1 MNRKFHLFV
10 LFTLLFAGSLWA
22 QWTSNTTQN
31 QQLCGATGNQYA
43 PVVVS
48 DGSGGVI
55 SAWIDE
61 RTVNVQKIYVQRYN
75 ASGVPM
81 WQANGVELVPSQTNA
96 ADLQCVPD
104 GSGGAVIC
112 WMESKAGTVSMF
124 YARKINSAG
133 VPQWPSEVGVSG
145 VYNASYNDEKCSI
158 APDGSG
164 GVLLAYKR
172 YNNTAAKFE
181 IHCQYI
187 SSDGSRYFGSGGT
200 VVATSNMT
208 VSFDNPRVCAD
219 GSGGAIVIYQ
229 RFSRIYAQKLNNLG
243 QKQWGS
249 EGFDVFGSTTGNMF
263 LPVVCSD
270 GVGGAIIA
278 CIDERV
284 PSNNFDIYAQRVKNG
299 VSMWGTGGKS
309 IGIGTA
315 RQWVPKIAYDNNFGA
330 YIAWQD
336 DRESAD
342 SSKPYLQRIDPAGN
356 LYFQSNGIRIDPY
369 KCGLIDIISGDSTA
383 VYAIVASGNTY
394 PQFNINV
401 QKLSSVGNFPWGVNS
416 IPLSTAFSTK
426 NFSKFP
432 IAVDN
437 SGALICVWDDNRET
451 TSIKVYGHKIQ
462 ASGLTGLSHTGEI
475 PEGFELKQNYPNPFN
490 PSTRISFSI
499 PEKSNITLK
508 VYDVTGSEV
517 KTLLN
522 GVMQEGWHTAQ
533 FDAGSLGS
541 GIYFYTL
548 QAKGF
553 SETRKMILIK

>member
-1 MNRKFHLFV
+1 MKRKFHLIV
-10 LFTLLFAGSLWA
+10 LFTLLFAGSLSS
-22 QWTSNTTQN
+22 QWTSNTSQN

-75 ASGVPM
+75 ASGVAM

-112 WMESKAGTVSMF
+112 WMGSRAGTVSMF

-164 GVLLAYKR
+164 GVLLTYKR
-172 YNNTAAKFE
+172 YNNSVSKYE

-200 VVATSNMT
+200 IAATSNASA
-208 VSFDNPRVCAD
+208 SFDNPRICSDDA
-219 GSGGAIVIYQ
+219 GGAIIIYQ
-229 RFSRIYAQKLNNLG
+229 NYSRIIAQKLNNLG

-249 EGFDVFGSTTGNMF
+249 DGFDVFSSTVGNMF
-263 LPVVCSD
+263 LPVICKD
-270 GVGGAIIA
+270 GVGGAIVA

-299 VSMWGTGGKS
+299 ASMWGAGGKP
-309 IGIGTA
+309 IAVGTA
-315 RQWVPKIAYDNNFGA
+315 RQWVPKIAYDNNYGA

-336 DRESAD
+336 ERESAD
-342 SSKPYLQRIDPAGN
+342 SSKPYLQRIDLAGN
-356 LYFQSNGIRIDPY
+356 LYFQSNGIRMDPY
-369 KCGLIDIISGDSTA
+369 KCSLIDITSGDSTA

-394 PQFNINV
+394 PQFNINL
-401 QKLSSVGNFPWGVNS
+401 QKLGSAGNFPWGINS
-416 IPLSTAFSTK
+416 IPLSTAFSAK

-432 IAVDN
+432 LAVDN
-437 SGALICVWDDNRET
+437 SGALICVWEDNRST
-451 TSIKVYGHKIQ
+451 PAIKVYGHKIQ
-462 ASGLTGLSHTGEI
+462 ASGLTGFTNTVEI
-475 PEGFELKQNYPNPFN
+475 PEKFKLEQNYPNPFN

-499 PEKSNITLK
+499 PEKSIVKLK
-508 VYDVTGSEV
+508 VYDVAGSEV
-517 KTLLN
+517 KTILN
-522 GVMQEGWHTAQ
+522 ADMQAGHHSVQ
-533 FDAGSLGS
+533 FDAVSLSS

-548 QAKGF
+548 QANGF